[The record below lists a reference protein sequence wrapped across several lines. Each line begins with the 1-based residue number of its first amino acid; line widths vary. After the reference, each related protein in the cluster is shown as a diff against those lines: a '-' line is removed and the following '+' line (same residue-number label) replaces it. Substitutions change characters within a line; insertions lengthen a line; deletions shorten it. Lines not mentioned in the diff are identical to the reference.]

1 MLFGF
6 SNFFVFSKG
15 LSHFIKFKHKVVD
28 FLRNFT
34 VDVMGVG
41 DVCSFSQMDTR
52 RHGNVRWLSKT
63 NAKKSFQARNG
74 KTELSLIHFVHTNP
88 NWKAPV
94 NALAF
99 IDELR
104 DQALKESVNVHNIY
118 GDHMIN
124 SVLPDITASKIDD
137 SYNKNVHTYQQQEP
151 NVTSTQG
158 IPIQSSTSNS
168 ANVNQSSSLNKS
180 LYHLQSL
187 YHPQLQSNLLSK
199 FGNESRSF

>member
-1 MLFGF
+1 
-6 SNFFVFSKG
+6 VK
-15 LSHFIKFKHKVVD
+15 IVD

-34 VDVMGVG
+34 VDVVGVG
-41 DVCSFSQMDTR
+41 DVCSFAQMDTR

-94 NALAF
+94 DALAF

-104 DQALKESVNVHNIY
+104 DQAIRESVTVNNVY

-124 SVLPDITASKIDD
+124 SVLPNISNQQNNNDGTTITD
-137 SYNKNVHTYQQQEP
+137 SMQYNPYQQKETTVGP
-151 NVTSTQG
+151 GTSSASNNETST
-158 IPIQSSTSNS
+158 NL
-168 ANVNQSSSLNKS
+168 NQNSLNKS

-187 YHPQLQSNLLSK
+187 VYNPTIQSNLLSM
-199 FGNESRSF
+199 F